1 MCTSKPKSIPLPE
14 QHILCSTPNSGCRY
28 VEVKTGRKSWE
39 KRTAVLIRTDDE
51 PKLHIYTYFLK
62 GIGAGKPLIGR
73 TFPLNSLKTCEAKRD
88 NNGVITIKLVTDRRM
103 ELVFKT
109 SGNDAGLWVAAIMS
123 CSQASLSHET
133 HAPIND
139 GSASNAVP
147 NIKEEPDNNAYT
159 GSREGYVLPVQEG
172 SLEEKKKE
180 EKQEGNNPAQQQKS
194 DDKKQESGKRLT
206 KVNSKTKTKDSTTTE
221 SKRNKAKGKTVPLN
235 PDAPAAEAVIPVQKT
250 DSEPDNNCD
259 PQLKKTQTETQETS
273 GKGAG
278 GETPNKLV
286 TPNSATPAGAA
297 SLTPIPAHDV
307 NAKDEHKKT
316 LTNSDE
322 NEVPDKK
329 K

>member
-51 PKLHIYTYFLK
+51 PKLHIYT
-62 GIGAGKPLIGR
+62 KPLIGR

-88 NNGVITIKLVTDRRM
+88 INGVITMKLVTDRRM

-180 EKQEGNNPAQQQKS
+180 EKQEANNAAQQQKS
-194 DDKKQESGKRLT
+194 DEKKQESGKRLT

-221 SKRNKAKGKTVPLN
+221 SKRNKAKVKTVPLN
-235 PDAPAAEAVIPVQKT
+235 PDAPAAEAVIPIQKT

-286 TPNSATPAGAA
+286 TPNSTTPAGAA